1 MSAPALIGGAIRVLP
16 DIAPTP
22 VESPL
27 PLPWCTRSEAAEYL
41 RFSTDWID
49 QRLVLLDRR
58 VPGRVPGKIRF
69 TRVTLEDCRREGR
82 AGARASQPIRI
93 VSEDVIAILPPP
105 PEDFA

>member
-16 DIAPTP
+16 DIA
-22 VESPL
+22 PL

-69 TRVTLEDCRREGR
+69 VRV
-82 AGARASQPIRI
+82 SQPIRI

-105 PEDFA
+105 PEDV